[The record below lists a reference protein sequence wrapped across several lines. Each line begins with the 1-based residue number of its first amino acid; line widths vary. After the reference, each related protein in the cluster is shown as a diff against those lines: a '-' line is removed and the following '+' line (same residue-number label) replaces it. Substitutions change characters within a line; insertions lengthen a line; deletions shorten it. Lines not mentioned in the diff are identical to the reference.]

1 MLGAWDLHRMLGATG
16 LDLTEYSLLVSLAT
30 GQCQWSKVKR
40 KRNWGTALHL
50 IAGETEK
57 AESPREWGRSGTEIL
72 QGVTCPLKETQF
84 SRTHRPMKWAY
95 QGAQK
100 LFPVSASLLSCQ
112 PLLSPLMAITFP
124 SGTVEP
130 RALLQ
135 NLLSPEGDQELL
147 LL

>member
-1 MLGAWDLHRMLGATG
+1 MVKGQKEKKLGH
-16 LDLTEYSLLVSLAT
+16 
-30 GQCQWSKVKR
+30 C
-40 KRNWGTALHL
+40 LHL
-50 IAGETEK
+50 IVGETEK

-84 SRTHRPMKWAY
+84 SQRRRPMKWAY
-95 QGAQK
+95 QEAQK

-112 PLLSPLMAITFP
+112 PLLSPLMAIAFP
-124 SGTVEP
+124 SGKAEP